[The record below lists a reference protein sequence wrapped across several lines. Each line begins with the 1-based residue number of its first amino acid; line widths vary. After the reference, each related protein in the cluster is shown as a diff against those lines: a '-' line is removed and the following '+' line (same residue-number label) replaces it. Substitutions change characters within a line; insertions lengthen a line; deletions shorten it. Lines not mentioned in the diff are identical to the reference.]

1 MANSY
6 HHGMRVLWLGA
17 VLNDRGL
24 KKFRGETPAATQ
36 WSRGLLKGLAEN
48 GCDVKVLAPI
58 WDALFPRGTL
68 FPGNREFL
76 EQGFDQQ
83 LVRYLNFPGMR
94 TRSVADSLK
103 RVLKNEVA
111 KNEPAVVLNYNPYP
125 HYCQAMK
132 SVLKDRP
139 HIKWFNV
146 VLDLDDPTL
155 DKWSSYARATNG
167 ASGAVFLS
175 WWGYENAPVEKKL
188 HLDAGVVSP
197 KVIPRPSK
205 PTNNKTFIYAG
216 KLADYGGLPQI
227 ISAIGKYDDPLA
239 SFEFFGKGYSRALA
253 DLASTDSRVKVF
265 GFVSDDELKDAC
277 VNGDAFLSPRD
288 IGFQGTKMIFPSK
301 ILYYL
306 QFGRPVLSP
315 MLPGL
320 APEYKDVL
328 LDVGDGKPD
337 LWGDAFNSVKRMT
350 SHQLSELERKIERI
364 LAKRTWR
371 SQGRRLLDFVCSE

>member
-1 MANSY
+1 M
-6 HHGMRVLWLGA
+6 
-17 VLNDRGL
+17 NDGGL

-48 GCDVKVLAPI
+48 GCDVKVFAPI
-58 WDALFPRGTL
+58 WDALFPKGAL
-68 FPGNREFL
+68 FPGNGEFL
-76 EQGFDQQ
+76 DQGFDQQ
-83 LVRYLNFPGMR
+83 LVRYLNFPGVR

-103 RVLKNEVA
+103 RVLRNEVA
-111 KNEPAVVLNYNPYP
+111 KNEPAIVLNYNPYP

-139 HIKWFNV
+139 QVKWFNV

-155 DKWSSYARATNG
+155 DKWSSFAKATNG

-188 HLDAGVVSP
+188 HLDAGVFSP
-197 KVIPRPSK
+197 KVISQPSK
-205 PTNNKTFIYAG
+205 LVSKKIYVYAG
-216 KLADYGGLPQI
+216 KLADYGGLPQV
-227 ISAIGKYDDPLA
+227 ISAIKRYDDPLA
-239 SFEFFGKGYSRALA
+239 SFKFFGKGTSKALA
-253 DLASTDSRVKVF
+253 DLASHDSRVEVF

-277 VNGDAFLSPRD
+277 GDADAFLSPRD
-288 IGFQGTKMIFPSK
+288 VDFQGTRMIFPSK

-306 QFGRPVLSP
+306 QFGKPVLGP

-328 LDVGDGKPD
+328 LDVGDGTPD
-337 LWGDAFNSVKRMT
+337 LWGDAFNSVKCMT
-350 SHQLSELERKIERI
+350 SHQLNELECKIERI
-364 LAKRTWR
+364 LDKRTWC